1 MKTNLKQEYKK
12 QQKKEKIKTI
22 LKWVLC
28 GVGWTSLLLLFVG
41 SIVLGTKSCR
51 TKKQEEETSQVLRGN
66 DNFKFQNEE
75 LPYKYYYRYEDK
87 YQGPKQYPDGEKT
100 ITAQFNLKLKYKS
113 SDIQGDNGY
122 YRELKYFRLDISSLS
137 GVIEFDLY
145 GSETNDNIL
154 INKNNLYYTYYDG
167 REQTEVFNLI
177 QIGFIDSS
185 IDLMNY
191 EGNNDCITFISN
203 IIKNNAVINMNYSFD
218 FNYNVNR
225 YGPLMSNNEVFS
237 NYGATNQLGSNFV
250 VRGYFKDSLN
260 NYYNAIKITYLQA
273 QGSNYIDS
281 KGESHLWEDQS
292 ASYAYLEYIKT
303 DNTSVMVNFNDYIT
317 MGNKRLYSASST
329 WVADNFRHITIV
341 YLDKF
346 TSNLPINDLS
356 PLEVLNTFNNNVI
369 GSNEMGGLGGSNGVF
384 GLLSEG
390 FKSVASIL
398 GMEIIPGITLGLFI
412 FIPFSIMILITC
424 VWLFK
429 R

>member
-1 MKTNLKQEYKK
+1 MKTNIKQQYEKI
-12 QQKKEKIKTI
+12 QKKEKTKTI

-28 GVGWTSLLLLFVG
+28 GVGWTSLLLLFVS

-51 TKKQEEETSQVLRGN
+51 SKKQEEEITQVSRN
-66 DNFKFQNEE
+66 DIDYRRQSEE
-75 LPYKYYYRYEDK
+75 LPYNYYYRYEDK
-87 YQGPKQYPDGEKT
+87 FTGFNHWAQTEDI
-100 ITAQFNLKLKYKS
+100 ITGQFDLRLKYKS
-113 SDIQGDNGY
+113 NEISGDNGY
-122 YRELKYFRLDISSLS
+122 YRDLKYFQLGIAVDHSD
-137 GVIEFDLY
+137 VYCDLY
-145 GSETNDNIL
+145 GSETIENIL
-154 INKNNLYYTYYDG
+154 NSKNALYSTYYDG
-167 REQTEVFNLI
+167 VDSHVTNNI

-185 IDLMNY
+185 IDLLNY
-191 EGNNDCITFISN
+191 DGDNDCIMFISN
-203 IIKNNAVINMNYSFD
+203 IIKNNAVLNMNYTFD
-218 FNYNVNR
+218 FNYNINR

-237 NYGATNQLGSNFV
+237 NYGASNQLGSNFV
-250 VRGYFKDSLN
+250 IRGYFKDSLN
-260 NYYNAIKITYLQA
+260 NYYNAIKVTYLQA

-281 KGESHLWEDQS
+281 KGEAHLWEQQS
-292 ASYAYLEYIKT
+292 ASYSYLEYIKT
-303 DNTSVMVNFNDYIT
+303 DNTSVMVNFNDYVT

-369 GSNEMGGLGGSNGVF
+369 GSNELGGLGGSTGVF
-384 GLLSEG
+384 GLLSQG

-398 GMEIIPGITLGLFI
+398 AMEIIPGISLGLFI

>member
-1 MKTNLKQEYKK
+1 M
-12 QQKKEKIKTI
+12 
-22 LKWVLC
+22 
-28 GVGWTSLLLLFVG
+28 FVG
-41 SIVLGTKSCR
+41 SIVLGTKSCG
-51 TKKQEEETSQVLRGN
+51 TKKQDQETSQVLRGN
-66 DNFKFQNEE
+66 ENLKVQNED
-75 LPYKYYYRYEDK
+75 LPYKYYYRYADK
-87 YQGPKQYPDGEKT
+87 YTGYKQYSEGEYT
-100 ITAQFNLKLKYKS
+100 ITAQFDLKLKYKS
-113 SDIQGDNGY
+113 SDIEGDNGY

-137 GVIEFDLY
+137 GVVEFDLY

-154 INKNNLYYTYYDG
+154 INKNNLYYTYFDG

-191 EGNNDCITFISN
+191 DGDNVCVMFISN
-203 IIKNNAVINMNYSFD
+203 IIKNNAVINMNYTFD
-218 FNYNVNR
+218 FNYNINR

-329 WVADNFRHITIV
+329 WVSDNFRHITIV

-346 TSNLPINDLS
+346 SSNLPINELS

-369 GSNEMGGLGGSNGVF
+369 GTNEMGGLGGSIGVF